1 MLIVSMATRQ
11 DDQVGAKQAEERGRY
26 SYSQLVIICRVGLEG
41 VRSSGVL
48 LPGHVL
54 LTQGGGKDC
63 LDSLSLSER
72 ATLGRI
78 PAVTGGDDQVPRL
91 SSKVRHVTSP
101 DPRLVV
107 WWH

>member
-54 LTQGGGKDC
+54 LTQGGVRTALILSPSQKGQH
-63 LDSLSLSER
+63 LEEFLQSLVEMIKYPASQAKYDTSR
-72 ATLGRI
+72 HQTLG
-78 PAVTGGDDQVPRL
+78 
-91 SSKVRHVTSP
+91 
-101 DPRLVV
+101 
-107 WWH
+107 